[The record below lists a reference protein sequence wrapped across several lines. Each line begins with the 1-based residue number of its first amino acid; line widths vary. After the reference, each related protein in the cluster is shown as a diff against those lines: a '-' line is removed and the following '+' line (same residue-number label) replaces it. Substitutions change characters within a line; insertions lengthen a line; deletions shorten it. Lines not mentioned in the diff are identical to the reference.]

1 MAAGEVPPRQ
11 GNDMAAYSM
20 PSTQHSVAQIN
31 ITPLVDV
38 MLVLLVIFMIAAPVI
53 SQPIRLDLPG
63 RSPPPPIKVDAPIV
77 LRIDAAGQVYWNG
90 DATALPTLRAMLQ
103 AEVARDPQAPTTLQ
117 IDASDEADYG
127 AVARVLAVARNAEV
141 QRIGFLRH

>member
-1 MAAGEVPPRQ
+1 MAASQCRLP
-11 GNDMAAYSM
+11 
-20 PSTQHSVAQIN
+20 SVAQIN

-38 MLVLLVIFMIAAPVI
+38 MLVLLVIFMIAAPVV

-63 RSPPPPIKVDAPIV
+63 APLPQPVEPEPPIV
-77 LRIDAAGQVYWNG
+77 LRIDAAGQLYWNG
-90 DATALPTLRAMLQ
+90 DPAPMPALRAMLQ
-103 AEVARDPQAPTTLQ
+103 AEVTRAPQSATTLQ

-127 AVARVLAVARNAEV
+127 IVAKVLAAARNAEV

>member
-1 MAAGEVPPRQ
+1 
-11 GNDMAAYSM
+11 M

-38 MLVLLVIFMIAAPVI
+38 MLVLLVIFMIAAPVV

-63 RSPPPPIKVDAPIV
+63 TSPPPPVKADAPIV

-90 DATALPTLRAMLQ
+90 DATPLPTLRAMLQ
-103 AEVARDPQAPTTLQ
+103 AEVARDAQAPITLQ
-117 IDASDEADYG
+117 IDASDDADYG
-127 AVARVLAVARNAEV
+127 VVARVLAAACHAEV
-141 QRIGFLRH
+141 QRIGFLRR

>member
-1 MAAGEVPPRQ
+1 
-11 GNDMAAYSM
+11 MAAYSM
-20 PSTQHSVAQIN
+20 PSTQHNLAQIN

-38 MLVLLVIFMIAAPVI
+38 MLVLLVIFMIAAPVV

-63 RSPPPPIKVDAPIV
+63 TSPPPPAKANAPIV

-90 DATALPTLRAMLQ
+90 DATPLPTLRAMLQ
-103 AEVARDPQAPTTLQ
+103 AEVAREPQAPTTLQ

-127 AVARVLAVARNAEV
+127 AVARVLAAARNAEV
-141 QRIGFLRH
+141 QWIGFLRH

>member
-1 MAAGEVPPRQ
+1 
-11 GNDMAAYSM
+11 MAAYSM

-38 MLVLLVIFMIAAPVI
+38 MLVLLVIFMIAAPMV

-63 RSPPPPIKVDAPIV
+63 TSPPLPVKADAPIV

-90 DATALPTLRAMLQ
+90 DATPLPTLRAMLQ
-103 AEVARDPQAPTTLQ
+103 AEVARDAQAPITLQ
-117 IDASDEADYG
+117 IDASDDADYG
-127 AVARVLAVARNAEV
+127 VVARVLAAARNAEV
-141 QRIGFLRH
+141 QQIGFLRR

>member
-1 MAAGEVPPRQ
+1 
-11 GNDMAAYSM
+11 MAAYST

-63 RSPPPPIKVDAPIV
+63 RSPPLPIKVDAPIV
-77 LRIDAAGQVYWNG
+77 LRIDAAGQVHWNG
-90 DATALPTLRAMLQ
+90 DPTPLPALRAMLQ
-103 AEVARDPQAPTTLQ
+103 AEVARDAQARVTLQ
-117 IDASDEADYG
+117 IDASDEAEYG
-127 AVARVLAVARNAEV
+127 IVAKVLAAARNAEV
-141 QRIGFLRH
+141 ERIGFLRH

>member
-1 MAAGEVPPRQ
+1 MAASQCRL
-11 GNDMAAYSM
+11 S
-20 PSTQHSVAQIN
+20 SVAQIN

-38 MLVLLVIFMIAAPVI
+38 MLVLLVIFMIAAPVV

-63 RSPPPPIKVDAPIV
+63 MAPPPPVKADAPIV

-90 DATALPTLRAMLQ
+90 DATPLPTLRAMLQ
-103 AEVARDPQAPTTLQ
+103 AEVARDAQAGVTLQ

-127 AVARVLAVARNAEV
+127 AVARVLAAARNAEV
-141 QRIGFLRH
+141 QRIGFLRR

>member
-1 MAAGEVPPRQ
+1 
-11 GNDMAAYSM
+11 MAAYSI

-38 MLVLLVIFMIAAPVI
+38 MLVLLVIFMIAAPVA

-63 RSPPPPIKVDAPIV
+63 ISPPQPIKTGTPIV

-90 DATALPTLRAMLQ
+90 DATPLSTLRAMLQ
-103 AEVARDPQAPTTLQ
+103 AEVARDAQARVTLQ

-127 AVARVLAVARNAEV
+127 IVAKVLAAARNAEV
-141 QRIGFLRH
+141 ERIGFLRH

>member
-1 MAAGEVPPRQ
+1 M
-11 GNDMAAYSM
+11 
-20 PSTQHSVAQIN
+20 
-31 ITPLVDV
+31 
-38 MLVLLVIFMIAAPVI
+38 
-53 SQPIRLDLPG
+53 
-63 RSPPPPIKVDAPIV
+63 DAPIV

-127 AVARVLAVARNAEV
+127 AVARVLAVARNADV
-141 QRIGFLRH
+141 QRIGFLRR